1 MEPKTKQN
9 LLVTVIGV
17 TLFAALMNLST
28 VLTYAEKLVD
38 LILPIIAGSILALF
52 INIPMKGI
60 ENSLRKRLKKAMD
73 KQILILSFILTILS
87 VLLVIVLVLTLLIPE
102 VVTSSRNL
110 IAQVQE
116 QLPYWRAYL
125 ETLEWNAQWLE
136 DTLASLD
143 IDKITG
149 YLSEGLDAL
158 LPNVVGVLS
167 SSVSMVVT
175 AGFAMII
182 SIYLTLSKQEVG
194 RHAEKLVCAY
204 LKPKWAE
211 NLLRFCRMFHAS
223 FAKFLSGQCTEAIIL
238 GVLMF
243 LAFTIF
249 RLPYGSLV
257 GVLTA
262 VCAIIPYVGAFISCA
277 VSILLTL
284 LLDPALVIRCVIVYL
299 ATQFIENQ
307 FIYPKVVGESVGLSP
322 LYTLIAAMIG
332 GKIFGILGIIFFIPL
347 TAVVIEIVK
356 VNANHR
362 LQRVEAGKEAIHE

>member
-17 TLFAALMNLST
+17 TLFVALMNLST
-28 VLTYAEKLVD
+28 VLTYAGKLVD
-38 LILPIIAGSILALF
+38 LVLPIIAGSILALF

-60 ENSLRKRLKKAMD
+60 EKFLRKRLKKATD
-73 KQILILSFILTILS
+73 KQILILGFVLTILS

-102 VVTSSRNL
+102 IVTSSRNL
-110 IAQVQE
+110 GEQVKE
-116 QLPYWRAYL
+116 RLPHWQAYL
-125 ETLEWNAQWLE
+125 EDVQFDIQWLE
-136 DTLASLD
+136 DTLSGID
-143 IDKITG
+143 FDKITQYVSSG
-149 YLSEGLDAL
+149 VDAV
-158 LPNVVGVLS
+158 LPNVFSALS
-167 SSVSMVVT
+167 SSVSAVVT
-175 AGFAMII
+175 AGFAIII
-182 SIYLTLSKQEVG
+182 SVYLTLSRDNVC
-194 RHAEKLVCAY
+194 RHARKLVCAY

-211 NLLRFCRMFHAS
+211 NTLRFCRMFHAS

-243 LAFTIF
+243 LTFTIF

-262 VCAIIPYVGAFISCA
+262 VCAIIPYVGAFISCG

-284 LLDPALVIRCVIVYL
+284 LLDPTLVIRCAIVYL

-307 FIYPKVVGESVGLSP
+307 FIYPRVVGESVGLPP

-332 GKIFGILGIIFFIPL
+332 GKMFGILGIIFFIPL

-356 VNANHR
+356 ENANYR
-362 LQRVEAGKEAIHE
+362 LQRMKAGKGATHE

>member
-1 MEPKTKQN
+1 MEIKTKQL
-9 LLVTVIGV
+9 LLVTVCGV
-17 TLFAALMNLST
+17 SLYAALMNLSA
-28 VLTYAEKLVD
+28 VLGYAARLVD

-52 INIPMKGI
+52 INIPMNGI
-60 ENSLRKRLKKAMD
+60 EKFLNKRLKKATD
-73 KQILILSFILTILS
+73 QQILILSFVLTILS

-102 VVTSSRNL
+102 IVTSSRKL

-116 QLPYWRAYL
+116 RLPHWRVYL
-125 ETLEWNAQWLE
+125 DTLQFDIQWLE
-136 DTLASLD
+136 DTLSG
-143 IDKITG
+143 IDFDRITQ
-149 YLSEGLDAL
+149 YISEGVDAV
-158 LPNVVGVLS
+158 LPNVFSALSTSVGV
-167 SSVSMVVT
+167 VIT
-175 AGFAMII
+175 AGFAIII
-182 SIYLTLSKQEVG
+182 SVYLTLSKREVS
-194 RHAEKLVCAY
+194 RHAKKLVCAY
-204 LKPKWAE
+204 LKPTWSE
-211 NLLRFCRMFHAS
+211 NILHFCRMFHTS

-284 LLDPALVIRCVIVYL
+284 LLDPTLVIRCAIVYL
-299 ATQFIENQ
+299 VTQFIENQ
-307 FIYPKVVGESVGLSP
+307 FIYPRVVGESVGLPP

-347 TAVVIEIVK
+347 TAVVIELVGEH
-356 VNANHR
+356 ANKK
-362 LQRVEAGKEAIHE
+362 LQHMKEGNTV